1 MAKRC
6 PRPNDG
12 RRWEAVMA
20 ANGNHATRATGPRC
34 IALVGP
40 FQSGKTTLLEAIL
53 ARTGAVARQGN
64 VEAGNTVG
72 DASKEARDHR
82 MSVELTVATTNFMG
96 DPYTFLDCPGSVEFA
111 HDMRA
116 VLPAIDAAVVVCEMD
131 EKKVAQLQLILREL
145 EEQKIPRLL
154 FLNKIDK
161 ADAGVHDVLNLLQ
174 GASRTKLILRQIPT
188 FSGEIISGFVDL
200 ALERAFVY
208 KEHAPSEVVALDGDV
223 ADREKTARFSM
234 LETLADHDDELM
246 EQLLEDLKQP
256 GDKVFDDLTRELREG
271 LVCPVL
277 MGTATRANGVLRL
290 LKALRHESPGI
301 AETAK
306 RLGVKPAGMDAVA
319 YVLKTQNTTHGGKMS
334 IVRML
339 AGQAGDGTTF
349 VSGDDEAGSV
359 AGVFKLVGQTTEK
372 RGPAA
377 VGETVGFAKL
387 DKAKTGDT
395 LTAGKQPHPPLA
407 RIEPYPPVLAI
418 AISAKERKDDV
429 KLGQALNKL
438 AEEDPSITVVHNP
451 ETHEV
456 VLWGQGEMHLRVAT
470 ERLSDRY
477 GVAIE
482 RRQPTVGYR
491 ETSRKGIVQRG
502 RHKKQSGGHGQYG
515 DVVLEIKPMPRGSG
529 FAFEEKIT
537 GGVVPRNYIPSVEEG
552 VIDALKHGPLG
563 FPVVDLH
570 VALIDGSYHTVD
582 SSDMA
587 FRTAGRIGVAEG
599 LPQCQ
604 PVLLEPIHLVEIVCP
619 NEATAKINALMSS
632 RRGQILGFDTR
643 EGWDGWD
650 MVRAKMPEA
659 EIGDLIVEIRS
670 ATAGAGTFTFK
681 FDHMAELTGRTA
693 DQIIAARRAAASAG
707 AGQIAQTFCSPN
719 TAAVSARTLRVSAA
733 SSINECP

>member
-1 MAKRC
+1 MAVNGGNGAR
-6 PRPNDG
+6 
-12 RRWEAVMA
+12 AV
-20 ANGNHATRATGPRC
+20 GPRC

-53 ARTGAVARQGN
+53 ARTGAIQRQGTI
-64 VEAGNTVG
+64 EGGNTVG
-72 DASKEARDHR
+72 DASKEARHHR

-96 DPYTFLDCPGSVEFA
+96 DQYSFVDCPGSVEFV

-116 VLPAIDAAVVVCEMD
+116 VLPAVDTAIVVCEMD
-131 EKKVAQLQLILREL
+131 EKKIPQLQLILREL
-145 EEQKIPRLL
+145 EDRKIPRVL
-154 FLNKIDK
+154 FVNKIDK
-161 ADAGVHDVLNLLQ
+161 ADAGVQDVLKLLQ
-174 GASRTKLILRQIPT
+174 PASRTKLILRQIPT
-188 FSGEIISGFVDL
+188 FSGDIITGFVDL

-208 KEHAPSEVVALDGDV
+208 KEYAPSQVVPLEGDA
-223 ADREKTARFSM
+223 ADLEKTARFSM

-246 EQLLEDLKQP
+246 EQLLEDIQP
-256 GDKVFDDLTRELREG
+256 PRDKVFDDLTRELRDG
-271 LVCPVL
+271 QVCPVL

-290 LKALRHESPGI
+290 LKALRHESPGV
-301 AETAK
+301 ADTAK
-306 RLGVKPAGMDAVA
+306 RLGVKAGNDAVA
-319 YVLKTQNTTHGGKMS
+319 YVLKTLNTAHGGKMS
-334 IVRML
+334 IARIL
-339 AGQAGDGTTF
+339 AGHAGDGTTF
-349 VSGDDEAGSV
+349 LTNDEEAGRV
-359 AGVFKLVGQTTEK
+359 AGVFKLNGQSTEK

-377 VGETVGFAKL
+377 VGETIAFAKL
-387 DKAKTGDT
+387 EKARTGDT
-395 LTAGKQPHPPLA
+395 LSVGKQAHTALA
-407 RIEPYPPVLAI
+407 KIAPYPAVLAI

-438 AEEDPSITVVHNP
+438 AEEDPSIVIVHNP

-470 ERLSDRY
+470 ERLGDRF

-482 RRQPTVGYR
+482 RRTPSVGYR
-491 ETSRKGIVQRG
+491 ETIRKPIVQRG

-515 DVVLEIKPMPRGSG
+515 DVVLDIKPLPRGAG
-529 FAFEEKIT
+529 FTFEDKIT

-552 VIDALKHGPLG
+552 IIDALKHGPLG
-563 FPVVDLH
+563 FPVVDLT

-587 FRTAGRIGVAEG
+587 FRTAARIGIAEG

-619 NEATAKINALMSS
+619 SEATAKINALMSG

-650 MVRAKMPEA
+650 VVRAKMPEA

-693 DQIIAARRAAASAG
+693 DQIVAARRAA
-707 AGQIAQTFCSPN
+707 
-719 TAAVSARTLRVSAA
+719 
-733 SSINECP
+733 E

>member
-1 MAKRC
+1 
-6 PRPNDG
+6 
-12 RRWEAVMA
+12 MA
-20 ANGNHATRATGPRC
+20 ANGVAANGNGTRAAGPRC
-34 IALVGP
+34 VALVGP

-53 ARTGAVARQGN
+53 ARTGVIARQGN
-64 VEAGNTVG
+64 IEAGNTVG
-72 DASKEARDHR
+72 DASKEARHHK
-82 MSVELTVATTNFMG
+82 MSVELTVATANFMG
-96 DPYTFLDCPGSVEFA
+96 DSYTFLDCPGSVEFV

-116 VLPAIDAAVVVCEMD
+116 ALPAIDAAVVVCELD
-131 EKKVAQLQLILREL
+131 EKKVPQLQLILREL
-145 EEQKIPRLL
+145 EDRKIPRIL
-154 FLNKIDK
+154 FVNKIDK
-161 ADAGVHDVLNLLQ
+161 ADAGVHDVLKLLQ
-174 GASRTKLILRQIPT
+174 PASRTKLILRQIPT
-188 FSGEIISGFVDL
+188 FAGDIISGFVDL

-208 KEHAPSEVVALDGDV
+208 KEHAASEVIPLEGDA
-223 ADREKTARFSM
+223 ADLEKTARFSM

-246 EQLLEDLKQP
+246 EQLLEDIQP
-256 GDKVFDDLTRELREG
+256 PRDKVFDDLRRELRDG

-277 MGTATRANGVLRL
+277 MGTASRANGVLRL

-306 RLGVKPAGMDAVA
+306 RLGVKAGSDAVAQEVLA
-319 YVLKTQNTTHGGKMS
+319 YVLKTLNTAHGGKMS
-334 IVRML
+334 VVRML

-349 VSGDDEAGSV
+349 LTEDDEAGRV
-359 AGVFKLVGQTTEK
+359 AGVFKLVGQSSEK
-372 RGPAA
+372 RGPAT
-377 VGETVGFAKL
+377 VGETIAFAKL
-387 DKAKTGDT
+387 EKAKTGDT
-395 LTAGKQPHPPLA
+395 LTAGKQAHPALA
-407 RIEPYPPVLAI
+407 KVAPYPPVLAI

-429 KLGQALNKL
+429 KLGLALNKL
-438 AEEDPSITVVHNP
+438 AEEDPSITIVHNA

-477 GVAIE
+477 GIAIE
-482 RRQPTVGYR
+482 RRTPSVGYR
-491 ETSRKGIVQRG
+491 ETIRKGIVQRG

-515 DVVLEIKPMPRGSG
+515 DVVLDIKPMPRGSG
-529 FAFEEKIT
+529 FEFEDKIS

-570 VALIDGSYHTVD
+570 VSLVDGSYHTVD

-587 FRTAGRIGVAEG
+587 FRTAGRVGVVEG

-604 PVLLEPIHLVEIVCP
+604 PVLLEPIHLVEIICP
-619 NEATAKINALMSS
+619 NEATAKINALMSG

-650 MVRAKMPEA
+650 VVRAKMPEA

-670 ATAGAGTFTFK
+670 ATAGSGTFTFK

-693 DQIIAARRAAASAG
+693 DQIIAARRAA
-707 AGQIAQTFCSPN
+707 
-719 TAAVSARTLRVSAA
+719 
-733 SSINECP
+733 E